1 MRAAAQA
8 ERLAL
13 CELLN
18 SSGPEHPTL
27 CEGWTAAHLAA
38 HLVIRERRPIAALG
52 LIVPGRPADRLARLT
67 SRWAADIPF
76 DQLVATVRGGP
87 PILLRA
93 ADGPMNLV
101 EYFVHHEDIR
111 RAAGDWTPRE
121 ELAHLDDL
129 IWARQGKATRLLTR
143 GLRDVDLTLAR
154 PSGETVRVGGG
165 RRPVTLIGEPG
176 ELVLY
181 LFGRRNHAY
190 TELDGDPDAVHEL
203 RTGRLGG

>member
-67 SRWAADIPF
+67 SRWAAEVPF

-121 ELAHLDDL
+121 ELAHLHDL
-129 IWARQGKATRLLTR
+129 LWARRGKLL
-143 GLRDVDLTLAR
+143 VC
-154 PSGETVRVGGG
+154 
-165 RRPVTLIGEPG
+165 
-176 ELVLY
+176 
-181 LFGRRNHAY
+181 
-190 TELDGDPDAVHEL
+190 
-203 RTGRLGG
+203 